1 MLYTRT
7 YWDPTLFPSQ
17 HHNNSLKI
25 IHRCAVLRANIITW
39 VTWYHDC
46 QISLITRI
54 MRMMNSDRDILM
66 PKEYTRNNPSHP
78 SHPLTTKSILTQSQ
92 SPSRHVI
99 IITITPVCTVPCT
112 LSLRT
117 TVHHLISPH
126 LTSLSLSPHHS
137 SNQLSSWTN
146 TIPIPTQQLN
156 NNSQLTAHSHLCDVS
171 QPSQPACMLQ

>member
-1 MLYTRT
+1 MSNMVSWLP
-7 YWDPTLFPSQ
+7 DFSDNE
-17 HHNNSLKI
+17 NNENDEFWQGHPFKS
-25 IHRCAVLRANIITW
+25 
-39 VTWYHDC
+39 
-46 QISLITRI
+46 
-54 MRMMNSDRDILM
+54 
-66 PKEYTRNNPSHP
+66 KEYTRNNPSHP

-137 SNQLSSWTN
+137 SNQHSSGAN
-146 TIPIPTQQLN
+146 AIPITTQQLN
-156 NNSQLTAHSHLCDVS
+156 NSTTQQQLTAHSSQLTAHSSQLTAHSHLCDVS